1 MCYLK
6 KVSCSKPSGNP
17 NVPQEMITNQT
28 EDKMGNCILYLSWS
42 LPSNIAEE
50 DLSHY
55 MIHLNGS
62 NVVNETHTANSSL
75 QLFAYPV
82 CCGSHSVSIR
92 AVNRCGR
99 VGPSTDDQTVLPT
112 ELPVVTC
119 PSEQSPQTTTS
130 TQCPEVMTECKLAS
144 LY

>member
-1 MCYLK
+1 MLHTVITDDPDVPGEM
-6 KVSCSKPSGNP
+6 VS
-17 NVPQEMITNQT
+17 NQT
-28 EDKMGNCILYLSWS
+28 KDENRNCFLYLSWS
-42 LPSNIAEE
+42 SPPNIAEE

-62 NVVNETHTANSSL
+62 NVVNKTHIASSSW
-75 QLFAYPV
+75 QSFAFQV
-82 CCGSHSVSIR
+82 CCGSYNVSIQ

-99 VGPSTDDQTVLPT
+99 VGPSTDNQTVLPT

-119 PSEQSPQTTTS
+119 PSEPSPQTTSS
-130 TQCPEVMTECKLAS
+130 TQCPEVMTECKFAS